1 MPPKKKPEGPSK
13 KTEMKK
19 KEKVIEVR
27 LILKFKREIEY
38 FVKIVFFS
46 KSRQIQNFPL
56 IETKF
61 IIDPFLLVQNSK
73 FTPFCWVKTKNI
85 PLFIGS
91 IF

>member
-27 LILKFKREIEY
+27 LLLKFKKEIQY

-46 KSRQIQNFPL
+46 WFL
-56 IETKF
+56 TF
-61 IIDPFLLVQNSK
+61 MPFL
-73 FTPFCWVKTKNI
+73 
-85 PLFIGS
+85 G
-91 IF
+91 

>member
-38 FVKIVFFS
+38 FVKIVFFL
-46 KSRQIQNFPL
+46 QISSN
-56 IETKF
+56 
-61 IIDPFLLVQNSK
+61 
-73 FTPFCWVKTKNI
+73 
-85 PLFIGS
+85 
-91 IF
+91 